1 MYRKKGR
8 GWTKHIDFMLIDIAC
23 IVIAFFISYVIRF
36 GFNNPYMD
44 KDYRI
49 LGVAF
54 LLIDFFVEIM
64 ADSFKNVLKRG
75 YLDEFI
81 STCKHAVLVFLVT
94 ALFLFTTQMA
104 DIYSRLSF
112 YIMFPIYVT
121 ITYVARLALKSFLKK
136 KGFGASK
143 KSLFVIAPDAML
155 RDTLRTVEKSCIGY
169 TKIVAA
175 SLDTD
180 MKGKTICGIPIV
192 ANHDG
197 IVDYACDE
205 WVDEVLIPPCS
216 EDEYP
221 EKMADIFLEMG
232 IAVHTGIAKNGT
244 AQGGYKQIEKIGD
257 YTVVTSSVNYANTS
271 ALLVK
276 RGMDI
281 VGGLVGCLFTLI
293 IMIFVG
299 PAIYIASPGPI
310 FFSQE
315 RIGRNGR
322 KFKMYKFRSMYMDA
336 EERKK
341 ELMAQNKVGDG
352 MMFKMD
358 FDPRII
364 GNKVLPNGKKKTGIG
379 QFIRKTSLDEFPQF
393 FNILVGDMSLVG
405 TRPPTLDEWE
415 NKNYHNYI
423 QENATDIAQTVQ
435 EYTEKAVITLIKNLA
450 NKYHAEY
457 LCLGG
462 GLFLNCL
469 LNQKILENCNL
480 KEVFIFPASGDD
492 GQAIGNAFY
501 AYKKHFPQMPNP
513 QIKLP
518 YLGFSY
524 SNSEIED
531 ELKTWNLNYIFF
543 EDNVLARMMA
553 QAIFDNKIIAFHRG
567 RTEVG
572 PRALCHRSILA
583 NPTNP
588 NMKDI
593 INNRIKHRENFRP
606 FAPVVTKE
614 MEYEIFDLK
623 QSSPYMLLAPTV
635 KKRVS

>member
-36 GFNNPYMD
+36 GFNNPYVD

-136 KGFGASK
+136 KGFGASR

-155 RDTLRTVEKSCIGY
+155 RDTLCTVEKSCIGY

-180 MKGKTICGIPIV
+180 MKGMTICGIPIV

-221 EKMADIFLEMG
+221 ERMADIFLEMG
-232 IAVHTGIAKNGT
+232 IAVHTGITKNGT

-299 PAIYIASPGPI
+299 PMIYIASPGPI
-310 FFSQE
+310 FFAQE
-315 RIGRNGR
+315 RVGRNGR
-322 KFKMYKFRSMYMDA
+322 KFKMYKFRSMYLDA
-336 EERKK
+336 EERKRDLL
-341 ELMAQNKVGDG
+341 EQNRVKDG
-352 MMFKMD
+352 MMFKLD
-358 FDPRII
+358 WDPRII
-364 GNKVLPNGKKKTGIG
+364 GARMVDGKPKKGIG
-379 QFIRKTSLDEFPQF
+379 NYIRDLSIDELPQF
-393 FNILVGDMSLVG
+393 FNVLKGDMSLVG
-405 TRPPTLDEWE
+405 TRPPTVDEWE
-415 NKNYHNYI
+415 KYELHHRKRLATKPGITGMWQVSGRSNITDFEEVVRLDTRYI
-423 QENATDIAQTVQ
+423 NEWSIGLDLRILFKTVL
-435 EYTEKAVITLIKNLA
+435 VV
-450 NKYHAEY
+450 
-457 LCLGG
+457 LG
-462 GLFLNCL
+462 
-469 LNQKILENCNL
+469 
-480 KEVFIFPASGDD
+480 
-492 GQAIGNAFY
+492 
-501 AYKKHFPQMPNP
+501 
-513 QIKLP
+513 
-518 YLGFSY
+518 
-524 SNSEIED
+524 
-531 ELKTWNLNYIFF
+531 
-543 EDNVLARMMA
+543 
-553 QAIFDNKIIAFHRG
+553 
-567 RTEVG
+567 
-572 PRALCHRSILA
+572 
-583 NPTNP
+583 
-588 NMKDI
+588 
-593 INNRIKHRENFRP
+593 REGS
-606 FAPVVTKE
+606 
-614 MEYEIFDLK
+614 M
-623 QSSPYMLLAPTV
+623 
-635 KKRVS
+635 

>member
-75 YLDEFI
+75 YLDELI
-81 STCKHAVLVFLVT
+81 STCKHAMLVFLAT

-121 ITYVARLALKSFLKK
+121 ISYVARIALKSFLKK

-143 KSLFVIAPDAML
+143 KSLLVIAPDAML

-169 TKIVAA
+169 TRIVAA

-180 MKGKTICGIPIV
+180 MKGKTICSIPIV

-299 PAIYIASPGPI
+299 PMIYIASPGPI

-341 ELMAQNKVGDG
+341 ELA
-352 MMFKMD
+352 
-358 FDPRII
+358 
-364 GNKVLPNGKKKTGIG
+364 
-379 QFIRKTSLDEFPQF
+379 
-393 FNILVGDMSLVG
+393 
-405 TRPPTLDEWE
+405 
-415 NKNYHNYI
+415 
-423 QENATDIAQTVQ
+423 A
-435 EYTEKAVITLIKNLA
+435 
-450 NKYHAEY
+450 
-457 LCLGG
+457 
-462 GLFLNCL
+462 
-469 LNQKILENCNL
+469 
-480 KEVFIFPASGDD
+480 
-492 GQAIGNAFY
+492 
-501 AYKKHFPQMPNP
+501 
-513 QIKLP
+513 
-518 YLGFSY
+518 
-524 SNSEIED
+524 
-531 ELKTWNLNYIFF
+531 
-543 EDNVLARMMA
+543 
-553 QAIFDNKIIAFHRG
+553 
-567 RTEVG
+567 
-572 PRALCHRSILA
+572 
-583 NPTNP
+583 
-588 NMKDI
+588 
-593 INNRIKHRENFRP
+593 
-606 FAPVVTKE
+606 
-614 MEYEIFDLK
+614 
-623 QSSPYMLLAPTV
+623 
-635 KKRVS
+635 